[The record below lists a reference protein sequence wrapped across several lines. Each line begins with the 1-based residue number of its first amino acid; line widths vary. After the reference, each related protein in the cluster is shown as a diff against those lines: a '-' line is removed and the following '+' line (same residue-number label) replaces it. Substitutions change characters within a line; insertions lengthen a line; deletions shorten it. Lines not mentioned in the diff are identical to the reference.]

1 MASQQGIC
9 INFGGCSK
17 ADKHEIVN
25 LPQGADL
32 VCPECGSR
40 LKVRQAS
47 SGIPRGVIVASL
59 IFVALATVGAWFVMH
74 HKPVHVAQAPTP
86 AATVAIAV
94 ATQSP
99 APRNVLLR
107 FNGSNT
113 IGAKL
118 APEL

>member
-25 LPQGADL
+25 IPQGTDL

-47 SGIPRGVIVASL
+47 SAIPRGLIVVGL
-59 IFVALATVGAWFVMH
+59 VFVAIVIVGAWSVMH
-74 HKPVHVAQAPTP
+74 HKPVHVALAPTP
-86 AATVAIAV
+86 AATPPP
-94 ATQSP
+94 AT

-107 FNGSNT
+107 FS
-113 IGAKL
+113 
-118 APEL
+118 